1 MIFINQDK
9 KAMKMNLVIVH
20 LKEDKSKSYFESF
33 WIKIFLLYRDLLPEI
48 KRKIAEPQPPA
59 NQLVPVSKE
68 IDMDRFKKEAMQFSN
83 DLKSLKTRQSDLEKI
98 TKVIFTQNTKLLSEN
113 KLLWKELIKNKY

>member
-1 MIFINQDK
+1 M
-9 KAMKMNLVIVH
+9 L
-20 LKEDKSKSYFESF
+20 S
-33 WIKIFLLYRDLLPEI
+33 EI
-48 KRKIAEPQPPA
+48 KRKIAEAQPPT

-68 IDMDRFKKEAMQFSN
+68 IDFDRFKKEAMQFSN

-113 KLLWKELIKNKY
+113 KLLWKELIKNKYLGVLGVISDILIERNTRER

>member
-20 LKEDKSKSYFESF
+20 LKEDKSKSHFLSF
-33 WIKIFLLYRDLLPEI
+33 WIKICLLYRDLLSEI
-48 KRKIAEPQPPA
+48 KRKIADPQPPA